1 MKVVYLN
8 PTGQPGGAERVL
20 LDMMASLLAAD
31 SHFFPHLIAA
41 SDGPLVA
48 EARKL
53 GVTVTILPFPPSLAR
68 LGDGG
73 AGGPAGRQIGPL
85 AMLGRLTKAGGAA
98 GLYLNQLRRTLK
110 RLSPDL
116 IHTNGF
122 KMHLLGLWA
131 RPRQTPVVWH
141 IHDYISARPLMARV
155 LPRFANRCTAI
166 IAVSDSVAADVRKLC
181 RAPVHTIH
189 NAVDLD
195 RFSPSGEQLDLDTLA
210 GMLPAPDG
218 TVRVAMF
225 ATMARWKGHEIFLQ
239 ALAALPDE
247 LPIRAYI
254 VGNALYQTDGSQYSL
269 LELRRM
275 AKDLGV
281 SHKIGFTGF
290 VENVPAAMRACDIIV
305 HASTQPE
312 PFGLVIIEAMACG
325 KPVIVSNSGGAAEL
339 IEDGRTA
346 LVHSPCNAGELAQRI
361 NELAANSSLRSQ
373 LTADCRALVERRFNR
388 NRLAAEL
395 LPIYRNATDKPTKS
409 AFQSV
414 SYSQR

>member
-195 RFSPSGEQLDLDTLA
+195 RFSPSGEQLDLDKLA

-281 SHKIGFTGF
+281 SHKVGFTGF

-339 IEDGRTA
+339 IEDGRNA
-346 LVHSPCNAGELAQRI
+346 LTHQPGNVQGLMMRL
-361 NELAANSSLRSQ
+361 NELVISKELRQNLGIAGNQTAKLRFSSMRLGHEI
-373 LTADCRALVERRFNR
+373 LTS
-388 NRLAAEL
+388 
-395 LPIYRNATDKPTKS
+395 YRTTATDSTLLCVNEPTV
-409 AFQSV
+409 SV
-414 SYSQR
+414 